1 MLGGGGHGALF
12 MGVDSFINQREIAA
26 GVRWGGGCG
35 GMAVDV
41 FVTVSRG
48 DCLWKVSAASV
59 ELSLQ
64 PSSKQRAIQFLS
76 VSLSTHAEDTR
87 GPPPPP
93 RNVQVFHGGVVFLCV
108 QQVWYH
114 SRRVFG

>member
-1 MLGGGGHGALF
+1 M
-12 MGVDSFINQREIAA
+12 R
-26 GVRWGGGCG
+26 GGCG

-87 GPPPPP
+87 GLAAAPPET
-93 RNVQVFHGGVVFLCV
+93 FKCFMVVWFFCV
-108 QQVWYH
+108 S
-114 SRRVFG
+114 SRSGIIPGASLVK

>member
-1 MLGGGGHGALF
+1 
-12 MGVDSFINQREIAA
+12 
-26 GVRWGGGCG
+26 
-35 GMAVDV
+35 MAVDV

-87 GPPPPP
+87 GLPHPPET
-93 RNVQVFHGGVVFLCV
+93 FKCFMVVWFFCV
-108 QQVWYH
+108 S
-114 SRRVFG
+114 SRSGIIPGASLVK

>member
-1 MLGGGGHGALF
+1 M
-12 MGVDSFINQREIAA
+12 R
-26 GVRWGGGCG
+26 GGCG

-93 RNVQVFHGGVVFLCV
+93 PKRSSVSWWCGFFVCPAGLVSFPARL
-108 QQVWYH
+108 WL
-114 SRRVFG
+114 SETAT